1 MNEYELELTTIPGIA
16 DPDYL
21 DRLAEVVYGVPVL
34 IDPMIGL
41 NDDGSISASFELTS
55 NDPIAGVQRLVEA
68 FIEAAALVGPI
79 DASAIQNL
87 TIALVT
93 DRHPVPA

>member
-1 MNEYELELTTIPGIA
+1 MNEYELELTTIAGIA
-16 DPDYL
+16 DSTYL
-21 DRLAEVVYGVPVL
+21 DRLADVVYESAILV
-34 IDPMIGL
+34 DPMIGL

-55 NDPIAGVQRLVEA
+55 IDPVTGVQRVVEA
-68 FIEAAALVGPI
+68 FIEAAASVGPI

-87 TIALVT
+87 TIVLVT

>member
-1 MNEYELELTTIPGIA
+1 MNEYELALTTIPGIA
-16 DPDYL
+16 DSGYL
-21 DRLAEVVYGVPVL
+21 DRLAEVIYDVPAL

-55 NDPIAGVQRLVEA
+55 DDPVAGAQHVVAA
-68 FIEAAALVGPI
+68 FVEAAARVGSIP
-79 DASAIQNL
+79 ASAIQSL